1 MSYTVLKPYTLY
13 HLEQVQKELGVN
25 DLMDW
30 SRLIS
35 GYELNPAMVTYQGF
49 TGMEE
54 PEKDRLV
61 QELKERLATMPEI
74 KPSKPTHKMAY
85 GYSKT
90 FSLPFTL
97 YTMEDVYTECNL
109 DGVNN
114 ADQLARIAKGW
125 KPQPKMIE
133 MNGNK
138 GFTEQEKARL
148 VAELEELKNQFEA
161 RERQAYLEKMAFQ
174 EKQVLPTALW

>member
-1 MSYTVLKPYTLY
+1 MSYTVLKPYTLCR
-13 HLEQVQKELGVN
+13 LEEVQKEIGVN

-54 PEKDRLV
+54 AEKDRLV
-61 QELKERLATMPEI
+61 QELKERLAAMPEI
-74 KPSKPTHKMAY
+74 KPSKPAHKMAY
-85 GYSKT
+85 GYNKT

-114 ADQLARIAKGW
+114 AKQLARIIKDW
-125 KPQPKMIE
+125 NPRPKMIE
-133 MNGNK
+133 YNGYK
-138 GFTEQEKARL
+138 GFTEQEKAWL
-148 VAELEELKNQFEA
+148 VAELEELKNKFEA
-161 RERQAYLEKMAFQ
+161 RERQAYLEKLAFQ
-174 EKQVLPTALW
+174 ERQVMPVGIF

>member
-1 MSYTVLKPYTLY
+1 MSYTVLKPCTLY
-13 HLEQVQKELGVN
+13 RLEHVQQEIGVN

-30 SRLIS
+30 SRLIY

-54 PEKDRLV
+54 AEKDRIAR
-61 QELKERLATMPEI
+61 ELKERLETMPEI
-74 KPSKPTHKMAY
+74 EASQPAHKMAY
-85 GYSKT
+85 GYKKS
-90 FSLPFTL
+90 FSIPFTL

-114 ADQLARIAKGW
+114 AEKRNKITKGW
-125 KPQPKMIE
+125 EPQPAMIE
-133 MNGNK
+133 VNGNK

-148 VAELEELKNQFEA
+148 VAELEKLKAEHEA
-161 RERQAYLEKMAFQ
+161 RDRQEYLEKLALQ
-174 EKQVLPTALW
+174 EKQTLAPSLW

>member
-1 MSYTVLKPYTLY
+1 MSYTVLKSYTLY
-13 HLEQVQKELGVN
+13 RLEQVQKEIGVN

-35 GYELNPAMVTYQGF
+35 GYELNPVMVTYQGF

-54 PEKDRLV
+54 TEKDRLV
-61 QELKERLATMPEI
+61 QELKERLANMPEI
-74 KPSKPTHKMAY
+74 KASQPAHKMAY
-85 GYSKT
+85 GYSKD

-114 ADQLARIAKGW
+114 AKQLARIIKDW
-125 KPQPKMIE
+125 NPQPKMIE
-133 MNGNK
+133 MNGNR

-148 VAELEELKNQFEA
+148 VAELEELKSQFEA
-161 RERQAYLEKMAFQ
+161 RERQAYLEKLAMQ
-174 EKQVLPTALW
+174 ETRILPTALW